1 MAAGVGASLPVWAYQ
16 MAAKTFECDSDSGQR
31 IKYTPTGSGDGIKS
45 ILKNHVDF
53 AGTDVLIK
61 NSTYVA
67 HETNAEDVLLIPS
80 LATAI
85 CATANIPDVFTG
97 KKNHLVLSKATL
109 AKIFSGVIRFWDHD
123 DILRQNPNV
132 MLFLPHEK
140 IRLVAREDSSGT
152 TAIFT
157 RALSSFVPNFTPGV
171 GKLVV
176 WPASTLKGQ
185 QNSGLLEVV
194 SSTPYSI
201 GYAVVGDVEA
211 PQGSSC
217 VNIHNGDNL
226 PIAPTIDA
234 VHTAISLAR
243 KTSSPYDLL
252 SNVVTA
258 NSSSKAWPISSYT
271 YLAIRKFSRPASRK
285 TCSERKAV
293 VNFLMWFYT
302 SRLAMEAAEEHDFI
316 VLPYHQ
322 RREILERLIKIS
334 CGKSDFKPIY
344 DRVVDYSNMTKA
356 ELLTKQSKF
365 CSSAEWTVK
374 HSCGPFAVMGPIVPA
389 VNAPSLPPVPFTVYT
404 NLALNCLLLS
414 SLVLIE
420 HLANA
425 KMCAQKSKM
434 PLDENH
440 ELFVLGLS
448 NIFGGLFSSFVTGGG
463 FSRTAINVSTGAVS
477 QISLLLSALFAIIIT
492 FAIAPAI
499 AYLPK
504 FVVAVVIIVAV
515 SSLIDV
521 KEIRALWTISK
532 SDFLLLLLGLSL
544 L

>member
-1 MAAGVGASLPVWAYQ
+1 MPLRTFLVFSL
-16 MAAKTFECDSDSGQR
+16 E
-31 IKYTPTGSGDGIKS
+31 
-45 ILKNHVDF
+45 
-53 AGTDVLIK
+53 K
-61 NSTYVA
+61 NSPGPKQS
-67 HETNAEDVLLIPS
+67 NA
-80 LATAI
+80 
-85 CATANIPDVFTG
+85 C
-97 KKNHLVLSKATL
+97 KH
-109 AKIFSGVIRFWDHD
+109 FSGIIRFWDHD
-123 DILRQNPNV
+123 DILRQNPNF

-157 RALSSFVPNFTPGV
+157 RALSSFVANFAPGV

-185 QNSGLLEVV
+185 QNSGLLEAV

-201 GYAVVGDVEA
+201 GYAVVGDVKRHKGL
-211 PQGSSC
+211 QC

-243 KTSSPYDLL
+243 KLRHPMIFFLML
-252 SNVVTA
+252 SLQIHRQ
-258 NSSSKAWPISSYT
+258 KHGRYQSYT
-271 YLAIRKFSRPASRK
+271 YFAIRKFSRPASRK

-293 VNFLMWFYT
+293 VDFLMWFYT

-448 NIFGGLFSSFVTGGG
+448 NIFGGLFSGFVTGGG
-463 FSRTAINVSTGAVS
+463 FSRTAINISTGAVS

-492 FAIAPAI
+492 FGIAPAI

-521 KEIRALWTISK
+521 KEIRALWTMSK
-532 SDFLLLLLGLSL
+532 SDFLLLIIGIIFTLTLGITNGLLASVALSIGMFL
-544 L
+544 KIASVPVISTLGRASNSTDYRPLKRDMSHSKIPKPDGILILRFEAHYFSPTFQS